1 MKVQI
6 PVSIGELFDK
16 ISILEI
22 KKEKI
27 KNHQKAKNIEHELD
41 CLRTISR
48 KNKVD
53 KISYLSLKKINS
65 KIWEMENEI
74 RKKEYKR
81 NFDQDFIELARN
93 IYILN
98 DLRAKT
104 KREMNLSYNSEI
116 IEEKSYSNY

>member
-1 MKVQI
+1 MQ
-6 PVSIGELFDK
+6 
-16 ISILEI
+16 
-22 KKEKI
+22 
-27 KNHQKAKNIEHELD
+27 
-41 CLRTISR
+41 
-48 KNKVD
+48 
-53 KISYLSLKKINS
+53 
-65 KIWEMENEI
+65 NEI
-74 RKKEYKR
+74 RKKENKR